1 VLTKP
6 VRSYILY
13 NMKPSERISYFNE
26 LNVDLNDE
34 TFFSSEIYERT
45 KDNPNPV
52 LSSLCSSNNDS
63 LDEYT
68 FRLTRKVIAALRS

>member
-1 VLTKP
+1 MLAL
-6 VRSYILY
+6 SYNLY
-13 NMKPSERISYFNE
+13 SMKPSEKVSYFNE

-52 LSSLCSSNNDS
+52 LSTLCPPSNDS

-68 FRLTRKVIAALRS
+68 SRLTGKVLAALRA

>member
-1 VLTKP
+1 
-6 VRSYILY
+6 
-13 NMKPSERISYFNE
+13 MKHFNKISYFNE

-34 TFFSSEIYERT
+34 AFFSSEIYERT

-52 LSSLCSSNNDS
+52 LSSLCPPNNDS

-68 FRLTRKVIAALRS
+68 SRLTGKVLSALRA